1 MAVQLTAVMILAIFY
16 GCYFSKMLAQRRK
29 GIQTDQMGKGKTGE
43 ARTIELTMKV
53 TTLLVPLVELMS
65 IYRNISGLP
74 GWVRYLGIVLALL
87 GDVVF
92 VISVRT
98 MKDSW
103 RAGVSETDKTDLVTS
118 GVYRFSRNPAFL
130 GFDLVYLGLLLM
142 FFNWALCALSCFA
155 ALMFHLQIVNVEE
168 AFLLSVFGDEY
179 LEYRKHVGRYVG
191 RRE

>member
-87 GDVVF
+87 GDRLVAEY
-92 VISVRT
+92 I
-98 MKDSW
+98 
-103 RAGVSETDKTDLVTS
+103 GGNDL
-118 GVYRFSRNPAFL
+118 G
-130 GFDLVYLGLLLM
+130 
-142 FFNWALCALSCFA
+142 A
-155 ALMFHLQIVNVEE
+155 ALQHNADLGGGRTGGQDLGIFRIGADGCAKGRQQFLAIIFRKTAQQRIVGEQPDV
-168 AFLLSVFGDEY
+168 L
-179 LEYRKHVGRYVG
+179 

>member
-16 GCYFSKMLAQRRK
+16 GCYFSKMLDQRRK

-103 RAGVSETDKTDLVTS
+103 RAGVSETEQTALVTD
-118 GVYRFSRNPAFL
+118 GIYQLSRNPAFL
-130 GFDLVYLGLLLM
+130 GFDMVYIGILLM
-142 FFNWALCALSCFA
+142 FFHGILLVFSA
-155 ALMFHLQIVNVEE
+155 AAMFMFHLQIVRVEE
-168 AFLLSVFGDEY
+168 PFLDAAFGDDYREY
-179 LEYRKHVGRYVG
+179 
-191 RRE
+191 